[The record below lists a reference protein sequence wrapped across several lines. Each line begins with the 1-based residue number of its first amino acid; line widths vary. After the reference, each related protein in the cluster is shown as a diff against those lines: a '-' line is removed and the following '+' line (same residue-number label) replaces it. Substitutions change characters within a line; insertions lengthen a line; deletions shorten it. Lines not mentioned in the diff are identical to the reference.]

1 MQSAIIKTIIG
12 NLKMVE
18 DHQKLIELSFTNEIE
33 DMPKTPFLKNVQK
46 ELEEYFR
53 GERKTFNIPITLS
66 GTDFEKKV
74 YQALMDIPYGTVCS
88 YKQIAKQIGNEKACR
103 AIGQANHKNRII
115 IIVPC
120 HRVIQ
125 QDGRIGGYGGGID
138 KKRLLLNIEGSS
150 L

>member
-1 MQSAIIKTIIG
+1 
-12 NLKMVE
+12 MVE

-33 DMPKTPFLKNVQK
+33 DMPKTPFLINVQK

-66 GTDFEKKV
+66 GTDFEMKV

-138 KKRLLLNIEGSS
+138 KKRLLLNIEGK
-150 L
+150 

>member
-1 MQSAIIKTIIG
+1 
-12 NLKMVE
+12 MVE

-53 GERKTFNIPITLS
+53 GKRKTFNIPITLS
-66 GTDFEKKV
+66 GTDFEMKV

-138 KKRLLLNIEGSS
+138 KKRLLLNIEGK
-150 L
+150 

>member
-1 MQSAIIKTIIG
+1 
-12 NLKMVE
+12 MVE

-103 AIGQANHKNRII
+103 AIGQANHKNRIM